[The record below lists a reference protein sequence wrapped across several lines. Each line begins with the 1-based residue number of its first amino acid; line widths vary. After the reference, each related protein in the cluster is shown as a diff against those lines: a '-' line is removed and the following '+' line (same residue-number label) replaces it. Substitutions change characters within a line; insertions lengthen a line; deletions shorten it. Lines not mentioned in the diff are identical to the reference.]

1 MMGMISNHYAH
12 LPRNVFQ
19 MFLIGTLRMFCEYI
33 VNIAV
38 RGHSTTFRVTLIQ
51 LALIVL
57 GFYIILYDDLLG
69 CSAHTIRGFYSPYS
83 TT

>member
-1 MMGMISNHYAH
+1 MMGMTLDHYAH

-38 RGHSTTFRVTLIQ
+38 RGHYSIFRVTLIQ

-57 GFYIILYDDLLG
+57 GFHIILYDDSLG
-69 CSAHTIRGFYSPYS
+69 
-83 TT
+83 

>member
-38 RGHSTTFRVTLIQ
+38 RGHYSIFRVTLIQ
-51 LALIVL
+51 LVLFAL
-57 GFYIILYDDLLG
+57 GFHIILYDDSLG
-69 CSAHTIRGFYSPYS
+69 
-83 TT
+83 